1 MSWRMQIKLQGIS
14 KSYGRL
20 AVLKNCDLTLE
31 SGQLLCLLGSNGAGK
46 TTLLRI
52 VSGLLSAEQ
61 GKLWLDG
68 AEWSLKSPEW
78 RRKCALVAHK
88 TFLYQNL
95 SGLEN
100 LRFFSRL
107 YQRDLTEKQLKER
120 LSEAGLARTGEKQV
134 RAYSRG
140 MQQRLTI
147 ARALLSDPDVL
158 ILDEPFTGLD
168 KDGSALLVRMLA
180 DHKARGGMVLM
191 TSHDPQAALAVTDG
205 FVRLSRGVLGEVTWV
220 EGRFWS
226 ELEPLLYDGST
237 LAFEEQSD
245 VGETSRSKPVLG
257 PTGRLCTQETG
268 TIGSITTPS
277 SDCLRPACGSG
288 GRGEVP
294 PKVGVTEE

>member
-1 MSWRMQIKLQGIS
+1 MQIKLQGIS

-20 AVLKNCDLTLE
+20 AVLKNCDLSLE

-46 TTLLRI
+46 TTLLR
-52 VSGLLSAEQ
+52 VASGLLSSDQ
-61 GKLWLDG
+61 GKLLLDG
-68 AEWSLKSPEW
+68 VEWSLKSPEW

-107 YQRDLTEKQLKER
+107 YQRDFTEKEIKER
-120 LSEAGLARTGEKQV
+120 LAEAGLARAGDKQV

-168 KDGSALLVRMLA
+168 KEGSAWLVRLLA
-180 DHKARGGMVLM
+180 ELKGRGGMVLM

-205 FVRLSRGVLGEVTWV
+205 FVRLNRGVLGEINFVNGKTWQ
-220 EGRFWS
+220 EI
-226 ELEPLLYDGST
+226 EPLLYAVSSPA
-237 LAFEEQSD
+237 LEQSD
-245 VGETSRSKPVLG
+245 AGETSRSNPVLG
-257 PTGRLCTQETG
+257 QSAKGVLAQETG
-268 TIGSITTPS
+268 TISSITTPS
-277 SDCLRPACGSG
+277 SEAQSRSEAERW

-294 PKVGVTEE
+294 PQVGVKR

>member
-1 MSWRMQIKLQGIS
+1 MQIKLQGIC

-20 AVLKNCDLTLE
+20 AVLKNCDLELD
-31 SGQLLCLLGSNGAGK
+31 SGKLLCLLGSNGAGK
-46 TTLLRI
+46 TTLLR
-52 VSGLLSAEQ
+52 VASGLLSADQ
-61 GKLWLDG
+61 GKLLLDG

-107 YQRDLTEKQLKER
+107 YQRELSEKELNAR
-120 LSEAGLARTGEKQV
+120 LAEAGLARAGDKQV

-168 KDGSALLVRMLA
+168 KEGSAWLVRLLA
-180 DHKARGGMVLM
+180 ELKGRGGMVLM
-191 TSHDPQAALAVTDG
+191 TSHDPQTALAVTDG
-205 FVRLSRGVLGEVTWV
+205 FVRLNRGVLGEIMWV
-220 EGRFWS
+220 ENRAWS
-226 ELEPLLYDGST
+226 ELEPKLYPES
-237 LAFEEQSD
+237 
-245 VGETSRSKPVLG
+245 
-257 PTGRLCTQETG
+257 TQEA
-268 TIGSITTPS
+268 
-277 SDCLRPACGSG
+277 LAA
-288 GRGEVP
+288 
-294 PKVGVTEE
+294 

>member
-1 MSWRMQIKLQGIS
+1 MQIKLQGIS
-14 KSYGRL
+14 KAYGRL
-20 AVLKNCDLTLE
+20 SVLKNCDLALE

-46 TTLLRI
+46 TTLLRV

-61 GKLWLDG
+61 GKLLVDG

-107 YQRDLTEKQLKER
+107 YQHDLTEKELRDR
-120 LSEAGLARTGEKQV
+120 LAEAGLARAGDKQV

-168 KDGSALLVRMLA
+168 KDGSAMLVRVLA
-180 DHKARGGMVLM
+180 ELKGRGGMVLM

-205 FVRLSRGVLGEVTWV
+205 FVRLSRGVLDEVVWTR
-220 EGRFWS
+220 GRTWS
-226 ELEPLLYDGST
+226 EIEPNLYPQST
-237 LAFEEQSD
+237 LEGQA
-245 VGETSRSKPVLG
+245 
-257 PTGRLCTQETG
+257 
-268 TIGSITTPS
+268 
-277 SDCLRPACGSG
+277 A
-288 GRGEVP
+288 
-294 PKVGVTEE
+294 

>member
-1 MSWRMQIKLQGIS
+1 MRIELKGIS

-20 AVLKNCDLTLE
+20 AVLKNCDLALE

-46 TTLLRI
+46 TTFLRI
-52 VSGLLSAEQ
+52 VSGLLSADE
-61 GKLWLDG
+61 GKLQVD
-68 AEWSLKSPEW
+68 AEEMSLKSPEW

-100 LRFFSRL
+100 LCFFSRL
-107 YQRDLTEKQLKER
+107 YQQNLTEKELKER
-120 LSEAGLARTGEKQV
+120 LAEAGLARAGEKQV

-147 ARALLSDPDVL
+147 ARALLTNPDVV

-168 KDGSALLVRMLA
+168 KEGSALLVRMLA
-180 DHKARGGMVLM
+180 DVKRRGAMVLM

-205 FVRLSRGVLGEVTWV
+205 FVRLSRGVLGEVMWAR
-220 EGRFWS
+220 GRAWS
-226 ELEPLLYDGST
+226 ELEPLLYDVST
-237 LAFEEQSD
+237 PAFEEQSD
-245 VGETSRSKPVLG
+245 AGETSRSKPVLG
-257 PTGRLCTQETG
+257 HETG

-288 GRGEVP
+288 GRGVR
-294 PKVGVTEE
+294 EE

>member
-1 MSWRMQIKLQGIS
+1 MQIKLQSIS

-20 AVLKNCDLTLE
+20 AVLKNCDLALE

-46 TTLLRI
+46 TTFLR
-52 VSGLLSAEQ
+52 VASGLLSADR
-61 GKLWLDG
+61 GKLLVDG
-68 AEWSLKSPEW
+68 SEWSLKSPEW

-107 YQRDLTEKQLKER
+107 YQRELSEKELKES
-120 LSEAGLARTGEKQV
+120 LAEVGLARAGDKQV

-147 ARALLSDPDVL
+147 ARALLSEPDVL

-168 KDGSALLVRMLA
+168 KDGSALLVRLMAEL
-180 DHKARGGMVLM
+180 KGRGGMVLM

-220 EGRFWS
+220 KGRGWS
-226 ELEPLLYDGST
+226 EIEPSLYQESIVEG
-237 LAFEEQSD
+237 LA
-245 VGETSRSKPVLG
+245 
-257 PTGRLCTQETG
+257 
-268 TIGSITTPS
+268 
-277 SDCLRPACGSG
+277 A
-288 GRGEVP
+288 
-294 PKVGVTEE
+294 

>member
-1 MSWRMQIKLQGIS
+1 MQIELQGIS

-31 SGQLLCLLGSNGAGK
+31 SGQLLCLLGNNGAGK

-52 VSGLLSAEQ
+52 VSGLLSPDK
-61 GKLWLDG
+61 GKLLVDDI
-68 AEWSLKSPEW
+68 ELSLKSPEW

-100 LRFFSRL
+100 LRFFSKL
-107 YQRDLTEKQLKER
+107 YQHDLSEKELRDR
-120 LSEAGLARTGEKQV
+120 LAEAGLARAGDKQV

-147 ARALLSDPDVL
+147 ARALLSNPDIV

-168 KDGSALLVRMLA
+168 KDGSALLIRMLA
-180 DHKARGGMVLM
+180 DLKRRGAMVLM

-205 FVRLSRGVLGEVTWV
+205 FVRLSRGVLSEVVWV
-220 EGRFWS
+220 DGRGWS
-226 ELEPLLYDGST
+226 EIEPLLYDVST
-237 LAFEEQSD
+237 PAFEEQSD
-245 VGETSRSKPVLG
+245 AGETSRSKPVLG
-257 PTGRLCTQETG
+257 QETG

-288 GRGEVP
+288 GRG
-294 PKVGVTEE
+294 VTEE